1 MDIVVFGHELA
12 RIALRWATRHLE
24 VADALSGSSGP
35 SVVLLKYTLIL
46 VVLTMILFNH
56 CFTDFTDICYARFG
70 EFFLSTDF
78 TDFTDFCYASA
89 GARGKGT
96 RMLYQGYQGFNR

>member
-1 MDIVVFGHELA
+1 MLREVRGVFLTTDFTDFTDFLL
-12 RIALRWATRHLE
+12 RIGGGERIGY
-24 VADALSGSSGP
+24 ADALSGRSGT

-70 EFFLSTDF
+70 EFF
-78 TDFTDFCYASA
+78 
-89 GARGKGT
+89 
-96 RMLYQGYQGFNR
+96 